1 MKATQSDKNPPS
13 TKRPRPRPPAEEEPG
28 GLRPRLFDLVSFFLL
43 FPPIDENETLVAAN
57 NYKLRLC
64 RYAAEDGGGG
74 AGYFVYNFDRILVK
88 EN

>member
-13 TKRPRPRPPAEEEPG
+13 TKRPRPPAEEEAG

-43 FPPIDENETLVAAN
+43 FPPIDENETLVAAI

-64 RYAAEDGGGG
+64 RYAAAEGGGG
-74 AGYFVYNFDRILVK
+74 AGYFSRSCI
-88 EN
+88 